1 MRAFAVKELGQPGE
15 VVELP
20 DPQPAEGEVL
30 VRITAASIN
39 PMDSFVASGGAAA
52 WQETRTPLVP
62 GIDGVGIIEQV
73 APGGNGFKVGDE
85 VVVSANQKSYWGD
98 GTFAELVAV
107 PSSGVFHKPAG
118 LSDEAAATLPL
129 AGATALGVAE
139 QIEAGPDMVIAVL
152 GATGGVGSWF
162 TQIAAQRGAAV
173 VALVKPDNADY
184 ALELGA
190 TDVVDYTD
198 ADAIAQLS
206 SRYPD
211 GIDAIADFTGSED
224 LISALAAHTRDGA
237 ALVSIG
243 GRVDPDKWATLGL
256 NAAQGQK
263 ADLPRINGLLKSLA
277 SGKLRAPEVRVVP
290 LEGAGQALAEVSQ
303 RRTRGKV
310 VVTIG

>member
-15 VVELP
+15 VIELP

-30 VRITAASIN
+30 VRIKAASVN

-62 GIDGVGIIEQV
+62 GIDGAGIVEQV
-73 APGGNGFKVGDE
+73 APGGNGFEVGDE

-107 PSSGVFHKPAG
+107 PHAGVFHKPAG
-118 LSDEAAATLPL
+118 LDDAAAATLPL
-129 AGATALGVAE
+129 AGPTALGIADQV
-139 QIEAGPDMVIAVL
+139 EAGPGKLIAVL

-162 TQIAAQRGAAV
+162 TQIASQRGATLI
-173 VALVKPDNADY
+173 ALVKPDNADY
-184 ALELGA
+184 ARELGA
-190 TDVVDYTD
+190 ADVVDYTD
-198 ADAIAQLS
+198 PEAIARLS
-206 SRYPD
+206 ASYPE

-224 LISALAAHTRDGA
+224 LISALAAHTKDGA

-243 GRVDPDKWATLGL
+243 GMVDAEKWAPLGL
-256 NAAQGQK
+256 VAERGQK
-263 ADLPRINGLLKSLA
+263 ADLPRLNGLLEQLA
-277 SGKLRAPEVRVVP
+277 NGTLRAPEVRIVP
-290 LEGAGQALAEVSQ
+290 LERAGEALAEVSQ

-310 VVTIG
+310 VVQID

>member
-15 VVELP
+15 VIELP

-30 VRITAASIN
+30 VRIKAASVN

-62 GIDGVGIIEQV
+62 GIDGAGIVEQV

-107 PSSGVFHKPAG
+107 PHAGVFHKPAG
-118 LSDEAAATLPL
+118 LDDAAAATLPL
-129 AGATALGVAE
+129 AGPTALGIADQV
-139 QIEAGPDMVIAVL
+139 EAGPGRIIAVL

-162 TQIAAQRGAAV
+162 TQIASQRGATLI
-173 VALVKPDNADY
+173 ALVKPDNADY
-184 ALELGA
+184 ARELGA
-190 TDVVDYTD
+190 ADVVDYTD
-198 ADAIAQLS
+198 PEAIARLS
-206 SRYPD
+206 ASYPE

-224 LISALAAHTRDGA
+224 LISALAAHTKDGA

-243 GRVDPDKWATLGL
+243 GMVDAEKWAPLGL
-256 NAAQGQK
+256 VAERGQK
-263 ADLPRINGLLKSLA
+263 ADLPRLNGLLEQLA
-277 SGKLRAPEVRVVP
+277 NGTLRAPEVRIVP
-290 LEGAGQALAEVSQ
+290 LERAGEALAEVSQ

-310 VVTIG
+310 VVQID